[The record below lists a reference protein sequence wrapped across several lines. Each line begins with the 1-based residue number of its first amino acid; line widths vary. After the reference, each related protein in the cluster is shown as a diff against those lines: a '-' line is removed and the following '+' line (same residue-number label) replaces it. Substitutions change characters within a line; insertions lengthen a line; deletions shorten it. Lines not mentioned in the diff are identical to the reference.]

1 MLFWGSFKIMKWRQ
15 LFWIAFCVVKLSGT
29 AADSPTDAPAPTAPA
44 TETELSGTGSLAAT
58 GALGSATPTPESP
71 DTDGPAAVSPSSPG
85 LSSVQTSPQPSSQ
98 PSRAPPQVLGTHLP
112 PEDASSGVS
121 MTPTPEVHISTTEA
135 TQESTLALLS
145 STATPEL
152 KSVSEA
158 STQPHVASSVPKPIT
173 CHNVKDVSDTGA
185 ICLRLNESNTCKQ
198 FLEMKGSDLWSAI
211 CEESTRPVPSP
222 CHIKLAKSEVDHDC
236 LLLILVNE
244 TDPATDMLQESHWE
258 KFGIKSLQ
266 RGSVRS
272 HQDFSRKTLT
282 ALVTSGLLL
291 AFLGMAGYFLMKRRS
306 WSPAGQRLDEDQY
319 DMENGSQGSPTLTVA
334 GPEPQEKPSL
344 NGAQENGASRNGRS
358 AGQRG
363 LADTPM

>member
-29 AADSPTDAPAPTAPA
+29 AADGLTDTPAPASTSA
-44 TETELSGTGSLAAT
+44 ETDLSGTGSLAAT
-58 GALGSATPTPESP
+58 GALSSTVPTLESLAA
-71 DTDGPAAVSPSSPG
+71 DTARPAAATPSSPG
-85 LSSVQTSPQPSSQ
+85 LSTVQTSPQQSSQ
-98 PSRAPPQVLGTHLP
+98 PSEAPTQARGATL
-112 PEDASSGVS
+112 EDASTGVR
-121 MTPTPEVHISTTEA
+121 TTQTPEVNASKTEA
-135 TQESTLALLS
+135 TQEGTLAPLS
-145 STATPEL
+145 STATSEL
-152 KSVSEA
+152 MPVLEA
-158 STQPHVASSVPKPIT
+158 STEPHVASGVPKPIT

-211 CEESTRPVPSP
+211 CEENTRHVPSP

-244 TDPATDMLQESHWE
+244 TDPATDVLQESHWE

-319 DMENGSQGSPTLTVA
+319 DMEDGSQGSPALTVA

-344 NGAQENGASRNGRS
+344 NGAQENGASHNGRS
-358 AGQRG
+358 AAQRG

>member
-29 AADSPTDAPAPTAPA
+29 TADSLMEAPAPTSPS

-58 GALGSATPTPESP
+58 GALGSTLPTSESLDTARPATAT
-71 DTDGPAAVSPSSPG
+71 PSSPG
-85 LSSVQTSPQPSSQ
+85 LSTVQTSPQQSSQ
-98 PSRAPPQVLGTHLP
+98 PSKAPTQVPATS
-112 PEDASSGVS
+112 PEAASIGVPT
-121 MTPTPEVHISTTEA
+121 TPTPEVDANTTEA
-135 TQESTLALLS
+135 TQEGTPAPLS
-145 STATPEL
+145 STATSEL
-152 KSVSEA
+152 MPVSEA
-158 STQPHVASSVPKPIT
+158 STEPHVASGVPKPIT

-211 CEESTRPVPSP
+211 CEESTHPVPSP

-244 TDPATDMLQESHWE
+244 TNPATDMLQESHWE

-319 DMENGSQGSPTLTVA
+319 DMEDGSQGSPALTVA

-358 AGQRG
+358 AAQRG